1 MLLLLATLGSVTL
14 SLVQCKVG
22 NVTLIDDARET
33 IHNGKSSGA
42 GRILGGEVV
51 NPPHSSP
58 W

>member
-1 MLLLLATLGSVTL
+1 MLLLLAAL
-14 SLVQCKVG
+14 SSLALNLVQCKVG
-22 NVTLIDDARET
+22 DVTLIDDARET
-33 IHNGKSSGA
+33 IHNGKSSGT